1 MTMDKSLD
9 RRAVLV
15 GLSGVATGVA
25 GFALSPANS
34 VARKAAPSLEQGI
47 PQKIGP
53 WHNIGA
59 SSVVVAR
66 PDEEVQQP
74 DLDGYDQ
81 LVARTYARDGSA
93 SVMMVLAYGS
103 AQGGNLQLH
112 RPETCY
118 PGQGFQLSNF
128 QSAKFRTSDGTEVF
142 VKGFT
147 ASRDQRVERVR
158 YWTRIGNDFPL
169 NTFSEYEAI
178 LKAVFKGDVSDGLLA
193 RFSIIGDERLADPIL
208 DQFIRQ
214 LVETI
219 STPMQK
225 LLLGSH

>member
-1 MTMDKSLD
+1 MTSNGLLD

-15 GLSGVATGVA
+15 GLAGGATGVA
-25 GFALSPANS
+25 GFTLSPANS
-34 VARKAAPSLEQGI
+34 VVRKGAPSLEQGI
-47 PQKIGP
+47 PQNIGP
-53 WHNIGA
+53 WRNIGA
-59 SSVVVAR
+59 NSVVVAR

-81 LVARTYARDGSA
+81 LVARTYTANNLP

-128 QSAKFRTSDGTEVF
+128 AAMTFVTPEGTTVF
-142 VKGFT
+142 GKGFT
-147 ASRDQRVERVR
+147 ARRDQRVERVR
-158 YWTRIGNDFPL
+158 YWTRIGDDFPQ
-169 NTFSEYEAI
+169 NTFSEYRAI
-178 LKAVFKGDVSDGLLA
+178 LKAVFKGSVSDGLLA
-193 RFSIIGDERLADPIL
+193 RFSIIGDEQIADATL
-208 DQFIRQ
+208 DRFLKQ
-214 LVETI
+214 LIETL
-219 STPMQK
+219 SRPMHE